1 MAGFSTYSAIRT
13 AMDAQQTEHFTYRKA
28 GPSSG
33 FVSFIFQ
40 SYWQRAGTP
49 PAIGSITG
57 GVYTNEPT
65 TITFQDRPGLKK
77 YIAGVE
83 LGEIGYAGGARL
95 RIPLMLF
102 DRLVGNAFPAS
113 IGILSLPPLVLPRYA
128 SGLGVSAWLES
139 STPGGSGSPTIQL
152 SCYTNSDGVTGRS
165 GPSRAWSTGDYQLY
179 PLPLQAGDK

>member
-13 AMDAQQTEHFTYRKA
+13 AMDAQQTEHFTYRKS

-49 PAIGSITG
+49 LAIGSITG

-83 LGEIGYAGGARL
+83 LGEIGYAGGARF
-95 RIPLMLF
+95 RIPLMVF
-102 DRLVGNAFPAS
+102 DWLVGTDAPCCN
-113 IGILSLPPLVLPRYA
+113 GGLLPPPLGLP
-128 SGLGVSAWLES
+128 GW
-139 STPGGSGSPTIQL
+139 
-152 SCYTNSDGVTGRS
+152 
-165 GPSRAWSTGDYQLY
+165 
-179 PLPLQAGDK
+179 